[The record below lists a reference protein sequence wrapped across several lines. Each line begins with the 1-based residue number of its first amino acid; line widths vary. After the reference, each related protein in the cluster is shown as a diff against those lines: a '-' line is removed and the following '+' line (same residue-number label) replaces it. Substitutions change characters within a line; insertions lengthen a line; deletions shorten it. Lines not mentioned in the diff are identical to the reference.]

1 MRVRFTPSADRQYLD
16 AIIYLLERSP
26 AAAAD
31 LQKRTEAVIVQL
43 REYPESGHV
52 IPEFPE
58 LPHRELPVEPYR
70 FFHRVV
76 AGTVWIVA
84 VWHSRQLPDQ
94 PDAPVRA

>member
-16 AIIYLLERSP
+16 AVRYLLERSP
-26 AAAAD
+26 ASAASFVARAD
-31 LQKRTEAVIVQL
+31 AVVVQL
-43 REYPESGHV
+43 GKFPESGHA
-52 IPEFPE
+52 IPEFPA

-76 AGTVWIVA
+76 GNTVWIVA

-94 PDAPVRA
+94 PDEPSRG

>member
-1 MRVRFTPSADRQYLD
+1 MRVRFTPPADRKYLD
-16 AIIYLLERSP
+16 AISYLFERSP
-26 AAAAD
+26 AAAAN
-31 LQKRTEAVIVQL
+31 LQRRTETVIVQL

-58 LPHRELPVEPYR
+58 LPHRKLPVEPYR

-76 AGTVWIVA
+76 HGTVWIVA

-94 PDAPVRA
+94 PDEPGLG